1 MLLHDT
7 VHRVHSS
14 GILNSYANTN
24 EVGENMSA
32 WKLHA
37 QQENVQLL
45 TQKTKKK
52 KQCSWTRC
60 VGYIKTDPRSKPK
73 SG

>member
-7 VHRVHSS
+7 VHSS

-24 EVGENMSA
+24 EVGEDMSA

-45 TQKTKKK
+45 TQKTNNAAGPDAWDIS
-52 KQCSWTRC
+52 KQTQDQSQ
-60 VGYIKTDPRSKPK
+60 KNQAD
-73 SG
+73 